1 MVEAMSDYDLCGD
14 SFRVRRDTDQRSSY
28 HVWEVGIGFLTPTFR
43 WPNRLYPQNGKR
55 KFGEQQTQ
63 ESLTNRLS
71 QKRTT
76 NYYKPHWM
84 HGVFLDGMND
94 DDIEE
99 LLLQEISN
107 WDEGISSSK
116 WYISNSSNLSQ
127 QAFSFSLALMSWRL
141 PRIPPKVPCNSS

>member
-1 MVEAMSDYDLCGD
+1 LG
-14 SFRVRRDTDQRSSY
+14 
-28 HVWEVGIGFLTPTFR
+28 VGILD
-43 WPNRLYPQNGKR
+43 LYIPLAK
-55 KFGEQQTQ
+55 QTLPAKWQ
-63 ESLTNRLS
+63 T
-71 QKRTT
+71 KVWRTT
-76 NYYKPHWM
+76 NSRIVDESIFSKADANYYKPHWM